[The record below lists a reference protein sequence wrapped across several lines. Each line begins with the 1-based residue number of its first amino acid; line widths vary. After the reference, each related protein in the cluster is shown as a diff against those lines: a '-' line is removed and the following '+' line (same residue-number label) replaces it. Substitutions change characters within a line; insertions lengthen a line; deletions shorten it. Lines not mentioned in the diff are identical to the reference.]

1 MSDKSDTDPAN
12 PAPDPAAAAREA
24 ARAVVPADAAGYAI
38 NIPDSLKTF
47 VAAEPGDPAW
57 QTLAKHAADQKWPQ
71 GRVDDAVAL
80 LEAFA
85 KEGQLEPV
93 FDPAA
98 ETAKLGANGKAQ
110 QQEQETFLT
119 ALKARG
125 DINEDDFGELM
136 SLVPTAAGTRALAK
150 LRGLMGPAG
159 AAIPPPATDPVEGGQ
174 AGDTAAQAEARKM
187 ARDPRYGVD
196 SKFTKQADAAWMA
209 AFSA

>member
-1 MSDKSDTDPAN
+1 MSDNADT
-12 PAPDPAAAAREA
+12 PAPVVDAEAVALEA

-57 QTLAKHAADQKWPQ
+57 QTLAKHAAEQKWPQ
-71 GRVDDAVAL
+71 GRVDDAVNL

-85 KEGQLEPV
+85 RDNLLEPV

-110 QQEQETFLT
+110 QQEQEAYLT

-125 DINEDDFGELM
+125 DIAEEDFGELM

-159 AAIPPPATDPVEGGQ
+159 AAIPPPAIDPVEGGQ
-174 AGDTAAQAEARKM
+174 PGDTPAQAEARKQ
-187 ARDPRYGVD
+187 ARDPNYGVD
-196 SKFTKQADAAWMA
+196 VKFTKAADAAWMA
-209 AFSA
+209 AFGG